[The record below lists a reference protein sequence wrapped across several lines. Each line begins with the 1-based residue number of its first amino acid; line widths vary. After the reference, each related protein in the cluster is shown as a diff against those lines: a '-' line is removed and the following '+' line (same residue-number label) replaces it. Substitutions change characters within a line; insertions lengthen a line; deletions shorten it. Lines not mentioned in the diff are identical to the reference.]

1 MGREGEV
8 GNGHI
13 GIRGGGGCYD
23 VKEISASEVLV
34 AQGGRGAMA

>member
-13 GIRGGGGCYD
+13 GIRGGGCYD
-23 VKEISASEVLV
+23 VKEISASEVPV